1 MESEFQERFQHV
13 AEMQYYGTGRRKSAT
28 ARVYLRPGG
37 GNFKVNGAAI
47 DSYFK
52 NEALR
57 MIIRQPL
64 QLTDTVNKFDVVVNV
79 AGGGSAG
86 QAGAVR
92 HGIARALLEFNA
104 ELRKKLKK
112 AGLLTR
118 DPRAKERKKYGQ
130 KGARKRFQFSKR

>member
-1 MESEFQERFQHV
+1 
-13 AEMQYYGTGRRKSAT
+13 MQYYGTGRRKSAT

-37 GNFKVNGAAI
+37 GHFKVNGAAI

-79 AGGGSAG
+79 NGGGSAG